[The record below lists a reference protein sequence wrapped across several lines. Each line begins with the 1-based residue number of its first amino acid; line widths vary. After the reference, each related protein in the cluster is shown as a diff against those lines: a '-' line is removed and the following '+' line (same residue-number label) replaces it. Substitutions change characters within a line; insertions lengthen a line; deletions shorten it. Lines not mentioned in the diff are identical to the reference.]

1 MACARMNFTV
11 LLKIDILE
19 RERERDRKNS
29 DIQTDAARVLT
40 SELAP
45 DRQRDKYDIV
55 FKKGW

>member
-11 LLKIDILE
+11 LMKTDIL
-19 RERERDRKNS
+19 ERERDRKNS